1 MGTAVE
7 TRSYERQVSVVFC
20 KTNEEF
26 GGLSNMAPGF
36 PLRVN
41 GIDILTSEA
50 LYQACRFPHL
60 PDVQRLIITQKSPMT
75 AKMKSKPYRSQS
87 RGDWDVVRVRIM
99 RWCLR
104 VKLAWNWTEF
114 RDLLLATGG
123 RPIVEKSRKD
133 DFWGAKVRSDGVL
146 VGVNLLGRLLMELRE
161 ELRGA
166 SCEALRRLE
175 PPTDRAFLL
184 YGQPIRVIETA
195 QADVSA
201 DGSST
206 TVTENR
212 SEVHAGDRAGA
223 GSPLEP
229 TVGSSGIATGA
240 RADSEAAD
248 GMSATAYPRRLIEVD
263 LPIREISAHARYENA
278 LRHGRI
284 SNLHLWWAR
293 RPTVACRAV
302 TLAALWPDPVDPT
315 CPARFRSE
323 AARAMKELRD
333 RRGGPQ
339 RDWSDPAELRGALL
353 HFVSEFSVWG
363 NSTDADFIAIAR
375 RLVRVAHESLGG
387 AVGTRPLVVDPF
399 AGGGSIPLE
408 GLRVGA
414 DVFASDSNPVAVV
427 LNKVVLE
434 YVPRHGRRLAEEVRR
449 WGAWVQ
455 KAAEEELADFFSPDG
470 DGSTP
475 MAYLWARTIRCEGP
489 GCGAE
494 VPLIRSLW
502 LAKKK
507 SRSIGLRLLAD
518 ADRKRVAF
526 DIVDLKNERMGKATV
541 RAGSATCPMPAC
553 SFTTPLKAVREQLK
567 KREGGTR
574 DARLLCVVTVHSGR
588 RGREYRL
595 PMDRDFK
602 ALKRAS
608 RELARRRAHH
618 EGDLDLVP
626 NEAISTN
633 ELRRISPPLYGMST
647 WGHLF
652 SDRQALALSAIARL
666 IREAHARAQ
675 VELEPELADAVGTCL
690 SLSLCRLADLSN
702 SLTTWKQDAE
712 CPVHL
717 IARQAIQFVWD
728 FAESAILSG
737 VSGSWTSMYG
747 RTAHVIDS
755 VFYSSAGTATVDLA
769 PAQRNP
775 LPDDSVDA
783 FITDPPYYDSVP
795 YAHLS
800 DFFYVWL
807 RRSAPLSLLHFMKE
821 NAVDKEHEIVV
832 DRPHRM
838 STSRKDVVFYE
849 KNLRLAFEEGR
860 RLVASNGV
868 GVVVFASK
876 TTASWEAILQ
886 ALVDAGWV
894 LTASWPID
902 TEMETRV
909 AAQGQARLASSVHLV
924 CRPRENPD
932 GSLRT
937 NDVSDWRVVLRELP
951 VRIHE
956 WMPRLAKEGVVGA
969 DAIFACLGPALEI
982 FSRYSRVEKASGERV
997 ELREYLEQVW
1007 AAVAREALSMIFEDA
1022 DATGLE
1028 EDARLTAMWLWT
1040 LSTSAAAARGD
1051 DAGDEDEGEGEEE
1064 EEERA
1069 AKVKAG
1075 PGFTL
1080 EFDAAR
1086 KIAQGLGAHLEDLG
1100 RVVEIKGDQ
1109 ARLLSVAERTRH
1121 LFGKDQA
1128 QRNPARRA
1136 KKVKQ
1141 LALFEELETAE
1152 LETAEK
1158 DAGWGDVGLPPLGET
1173 TLERVHQAMILFTA
1187 GRSEALKRFL
1197 VEEGIGGEARFW
1209 KLAQSLS
1216 ALYPT
1221 GTDEKRWVDGVLA
1234 RKKGLGF

>member
-1 MGTAVE
+1 MGTSAE
-7 TRSYERQVSVVFC
+7 SRSYERQDSVVFC

-60 PDVQRLIITQKSPMT
+60 PDVQRLIIAQKSPMT

-87 RGDWDVVRVRIM
+87 REDWDLVRVRTM

-104 VKLAWNWTEF
+104 VKLAWNWMKF
-114 RDLLLATGG
+114 RDLLLATSD
-123 RPIVEKSRKD
+123 RPIVEESRKD
-133 DFWGAKVRSDGVL
+133 DFWGAKVHGAGVL
-146 VGVNLLGRLLMELRE
+146 VGANVLGRLVMELRE

-166 SCEALRRLE
+166 SCETLRRVE
-175 PPTDRAFLL
+175 PPNVTEFLL
-184 YGQPIRVIETA
+184 NGEPIRVVEAPNAGASAADLFTRMAANSSEA
-195 QADVSA
+195 Q
-201 DGSST
+201 
-206 TVTENR
+206 
-212 SEVHAGDRAGA
+212 HAGDRAEST
-223 GSPLEP
+223 SPVEP
-229 TVGSSGIATGA
+229 TVGSTGIATGA
-240 RADSEAAD
+240 RADSEVAE
-248 GMSATAYPRRLIEVD
+248 GVSAKAYPRRIIEVD
-263 LPIREISAHARYENA
+263 LPIKEISAHARYENS

-323 AARAMKELRD
+323 AAQAMKEFRD
-333 RRGGPQ
+333 RRGGPP

-353 HFVSEFSVWG
+353 HFVSEFSTWA
-363 NSTDADFIAIAR
+363 NSTDAHFIAMAQ

-387 AVGTRPLVVDPF
+387 AVGTRPQVVDPF

-408 GLRVGA
+408 SLRVGA

-434 YVPRHGRRLAEEVRR
+434 YVPRHGHRLAEEVRR

-455 KAAEEELADFFSPDG
+455 KAAEEQLADFYPPDT

-507 SRSIGLRLLAD
+507 SRLIGLRLLAD
-518 ADRKRVAF
+518 VDRKRVAF
-526 DIVDLKNERMGKATV
+526 DIVDLKNERIGGPIV

-588 RGREYRL
+588 GGREYRL

-602 ALKRAS
+602 ALERAS
-608 RELARRRAHH
+608 RELAKRRAHH

-652 SDRQALALSAIARL
+652 SDRQALALSTIARL
-666 IREAHARAQ
+666 IREAHDRAQ
-675 VELEPELADAVGTCL
+675 AELGPELADAVGTCL

-728 FAESAILSG
+728 FAESGVLSG

-821 NAVDKEHEIVV
+821 NAVDKQHEIVV

-838 STSRKDVVFYE
+838 SASRKDVLFYE

-860 RLVASNGV
+860 RLVPSNGI

-937 NDVSDWRVVLRELP
+937 DDVGDWRVVLRELP

-982 FSRYSRVEKASGERV
+982 FSRYSKVEKASGERV

-1040 LSTSAAAARGD
+1040 LSTNAAAARGD
-1051 DAGDEDEGEGEEE
+1051 DAGDDDG
-1064 EEERA
+1064 EERA
-1069 AKVKAG
+1069 AKVKAR

-1121 LFGKDQA
+1121 LFGKDQP
-1128 QRNPARRA
+1128 QRTPARRA

-1141 LALFEELETAE
+1141 LTLFAE
-1152 LETAEK
+1152 LEAAEK

-1173 TLERVHQAMILFTA
+1173 TLDRVHQAMVLFTA

-1197 VEEGIGGEARFW
+1197 VEEGIGRDARFW

-1221 GTDEKRWVDGVLA
+1221 GTDERRWVDGVLA